1 MADAVTDFRSLGPN
15 GADLAEAPLD
25 IDAAEAFVT
34 APRARSPRPVAATL
48 NIEPAPESG
57 GEKHAEKQGE
67 AATAKGREEVKSYMG
82 PGANR
87 TDEGWFS
94 LRAPTK
100 AHRKVTSKTRQK
112 GAMEWDVFLSYR
124 QEADEVLVKEV

>member
-1 MADAVTDFRSLGPN
+1 MADAVTDRFRSLGPN
-15 GADLAEAPLD
+15 GADLAEPPLD
-25 IDAAEAFVT
+25 IEAAEAIVHT
-34 APRARSPRPVAATL
+34 PPPPAVATL

>member
-1 MADAVTDFRSLGPN
+1 MADAVTEFKSLGPN
-15 GADLAEAPLD
+15 AGADLAEAPLD
-25 IDAAEAFVT
+25 IEAAE
-34 APRARSPRPVAATL
+34 ATL

-124 QEADEVLVKEV
+124 QAADEDLVKEV

>member
-1 MADAVTDFRSLGPN
+1 MADAVTEFKSLGPN
-15 GADLAEAPLD
+15 AGADLAEAPLD
-25 IDAAEAFVT
+25 IEAAE
-34 APRARSPRPVAATL
+34 ATL

-57 GEKHAEKQGE
+57 VEKHAEKQGE
-67 AATAKGREEVKSYMG
+67 AAAVKGRAQNVEEVKSYMG
-82 PGANR
+82 LGANR

-124 QEADEVLVKEV
+124 QEADEDLVKEV

>member
-1 MADAVTDFRSLGPN
+1 MADAVTEFKSLGPN
-15 GADLAEAPLD
+15 AGADLAEGPLD
-25 IDAAEAFVT
+25 IDAAE
-34 APRARSPRPVAATL
+34 ATL

-67 AATAKGREEVKSYMG
+67 AAAVKGRAQNVEEVKSYMG
-82 PGANR
+82 LGANR

-124 QEADEVLVKEV
+124 QAADEDLVKEV

>member
-1 MADAVTDFRSLGPN
+1 MALADIAGLRSIGPN
-15 GADLAEAPLD
+15 ASGLLAEAAALD
-25 IDAAEAFVT
+25 IDVE
-34 APRARSPRPVAATL
+34 
-48 NIEPAPESG
+48 PESG
-57 GEKHAEKQGE
+57 GEKQE
-67 AATAKGREEVKSYMG
+67 AAAVAKGRAQNVEEVKSRLTI
-82 PGANR
+82 GANR

-124 QEADEVLVKEV
+124 QAADEDLVKEV

>member
-15 GADLAEAPLD
+15 GADLAEAPID
-25 IDAAEAFVT
+25 IEAAEAT
-34 APRARSPRPVAATL
+34 CRSAAESENEDCHTL